1 MELVF
6 ATQNEHKVKEVQ
18 ALLPAFIQV
27 KTLAQIGCLDDI
39 PETENTLEGNALLKT
54 EYVKNKFGYACF
66 ADDSG
71 LEVAALNFEPG
82 VFSARYAGEQRDSND
97 NMDLLLKNLEG
108 KSNRAAQFRT
118 VISLVWKGKNYQFEG
133 LVKGEIMDKK
143 SGIEGFGYDPIFRPI
158 GYDKTFSEMSLE
170 EKNRI
175 SHRGLAMQK
184 FVDFL
189 KHQQD

>member
-54 EYVKNKFGYACF
+54 VYVKNNFGYDCF

-71 LEVAALNFEPG
+71 LEVAVLNFEPG

-108 KSNRAAQFRT
+108 KSNREAQFRT
-118 VISLVWKGKNYQFEG
+118 VISLIWKGKNYQFEG
-133 LVKGEIMDKK
+133 LIKGEIMTEK
-143 SGIEGFGYDPIFRPI
+143 SGIEGFGYDPIFKPI
-158 GYDKTFSEMSLE
+158 GYDKTFSEMSLQ

-175 SHRGLAMQK
+175 SHRSLAMQK

-189 KHQQD
+189 IHQQD